1 MLLQPITLLFSTGT
15 LQPSVYT
22 LSFYQILLFLLILGL
37 LFFIDWIT
45 NIFTE
50 DPGNGGRNRNK
61 DKIHKVLLTFNKMV
75 PMIFSNSKTAKIDS
89 NNVIN
94 IRTIYGCIE
103 VSMHFF

>member
-1 MLLQPITLLFSTGT
+1 
-15 LQPSVYT
+15 
-22 LSFYQILLFLLILGL
+22 
-37 LFFIDWIT
+37 
-45 NIFTE
+45 
-50 DPGNGGRNRNK
+50 
-61 DKIHKVLLTFNKMV
+61 MV